1 MSRYKIAVLGGG
13 PGGYVAAIRAAQRGA
28 KTVLVEAGELGGVC
42 LNQGCIPTKTLL
54 KSARVFQD
62 LLAAEKFGI
71 KVDGQIKPDW
81 DAMQKRKEGVVR
93 QLNSGV
99 QGLLKQNGVEVVRG
113 WGTVLDPHTIEVNGD
128 KISADYLIIATGSSP
143 AVLPIP
149 GLQEALHS
157 GAAVTSTG
165 ALKLKQIPERLVV
178 VGGGVVGME
187 FAALFNSLG
196 SRVTVLEKFTVLGS
210 LDAELQRYMQ
220 RLLQKK
226 GVEIYNEADIK
237 SFDGARVRAEIKGE
251 SKVFE
256 GDVVLVSLGRRPNVQ
271 PAAKLNLEL
280 ERGAIR
286 TDEHLQTSVPGVY
299 AIGDVN
305 GKQMLAHAASAEG
318 LVAVENILGGSAAI
332 NYDKVPACIYTFPE
346 VAMVGLTEQEAVRRG
361 HKVVVGSFP
370 LSANGKALAEGEPEG
385 LIKIVADQ
393 AYGEVLGA
401 HIIAAQATDL
411 ISEAVLAL
419 ELEAT
424 VHELAKAIHPHPT
437 FSEALMEAAHAA
449 LGQAIHL
456 FKKQ

>member
-1 MSRYKIAVLGGG
+1 
-13 PGGYVAAIRAAQRGA
+13 
-28 KTVLVEAGELGGVC
+28 
-42 LNQGCIPTKTLL
+42 
-54 KSARVFQD
+54 
-62 LLAAEKFGI
+62 
-71 KVDGQIKPDW
+71 
-81 DAMQKRKEGVVR
+81 
-93 QLNSGV
+93 
-99 QGLLKQNGVEVVRG
+99 
-113 WGTVLDPHTIEVNGD
+113 
-128 KISADYLIIATGSSP
+128 
-143 AVLPIP
+143 
-149 GLQEALHS
+149 
-157 GAAVTSTG
+157 
-165 ALKLKQIPERLVV
+165 
-178 VGGGVVGME
+178 
-187 FAALFNSLG
+187 
-196 SRVTVLEKFTVLGS
+196 
-210 LDAELQRYMQ
+210 
-220 RLLQKK
+220 
-226 GVEIYNEADIK
+226 
-237 SFDGARVRAEIKGE
+237 

-393 AYGEVLGA
+393 AYGEVLGV
-401 HIIAAQATDL
+401 HIIAAHATDL